1 LLALDFP
8 KKLMRLNEIWDGRP
22 LASKLNHAAGAT
34 GVIVT
39 ALIIVDFDGTVVR
52 QDATDLIL
60 ERFALPEWRAVEQ
73 EWVAGRIGSRECLAR
88 QVDLIRATDQ
98 DLDDVIAEL
107 EIDPAFFGFV
117 TLCQVRGFDVVI
129 GSDGLDR
136 IIAPVLKRCGLALP
150 FVSNRLTSTGGGR
163 WRVDFPHFDPACE
176 VSSGTCKCAISG
188 RAAVPTL
195 LVGDG
200 RSDFCVA
207 ARAKWVLAKG
217 QLAHHCRQSKIPHV
231 PIDGFADAIAALP
244 TLFPPLVMSRM
255 SAHSPHDIL
264 AGADHA

>member
-1 LLALDFP
+1 VF
-8 KKLMRLNEIWDGRP
+8 
-22 LASKLNHAAGAT
+22 
-34 GVIVT
+34 VT

-60 ERFALPEWRAVEQ
+60 ERFALPEWREI
-73 EWVAGRIGSRECLAR
+73 ERDWIAGRIGSRECLAR
-88 QVDLIRATDQ
+88 QIDLVRATDQ
-98 DLDDVIAEL
+98 DLDRMIAEL
-107 EIDPAFFGFV
+107 DIDPAFTGFV
-117 TLCQVRGFDVVI
+117 SLCQDRGFDVVI

-136 IIAPVLKRCGLALP
+136 VIAPVLERCGLALP
-150 FVSNRLTSTGGGR
+150 FVSNRLTSTGAGR
-163 WRVDFPHFDPACE
+163 WRVDFPHFDHACE

-200 RSDFCVA
+200 RSDFCLA

-217 QLAHHCRQSKIPHV
+217 ALALHCRQSQIPHV
-231 PIDGFADAIAALP
+231 PIDGFADAIDALHA
-244 TLFPPLVMSRM
+244 LFPRTAMAPTGAQR
-255 SAHSPHDIL
+255 PHDIL

>member
-1 LLALDFP
+1 
-8 KKLMRLNEIWDGRP
+8 
-22 LASKLNHAAGAT
+22 
-34 GVIVT
+34 
-39 ALIIVDFDGTVVR
+39 LIIVDFDGTIVR

-60 ERFALPEWRAVEQ
+60 ERFALPEWRGVEQ

-88 QVDLIRATDQ
+88 QIDLVRASDQ
-98 DLDDVIAEL
+98 DLDDLIADL
-107 EIDPAFFGFV
+107 EIDPAFPGFV
-117 TLCQVRGFDVVI
+117 SLCQERGFEVVV

-136 IIAPVLKRCGLALP
+136 VIAQVLERCGLALP
-150 FVSNRLTSTGGGR
+150 FVSNRLTSLGDER

-176 VSSGTCKCAISG
+176 VSSGTCKCAISDG
-188 RAAVPTL
+188 AAEPTL

-231 PIDGFADAIAALP
+231 AIDGFADAIAALP
-244 TLFPPLVMSRM
+244 ALFPPLVMSRM
-255 SAHSPHDIL
+255 NAQSPHDIL
-264 AGADHA
+264 AEADHA

>member
-1 LLALDFP
+1 LP
-8 KKLMRLNEIWDGRP
+8 WGW
-22 LASKLNHAAGAT
+22 ST

-73 EWVAGRIGSRECLAR
+73 EWIAGRIGSRECLAR
-88 QVDLIRATDQ
+88 QIDLVRATDA
-98 DLDDVIAEL
+98 DLDAVISQL
-107 EIDPAFFGFV
+107 EVDPAFSGFV
-117 TLCQVRGFDVVI
+117 SLCQDRGFDLVI

-136 IIAPVLKRCGLALP
+136 VIARVLDRCRLAIP
-150 FVSNRLTSTGGGR
+150 FVSNRLTSMGGDR
-163 WRVDFPHFDPACE
+163 WRVDFPHFDPRCE

-188 RAAVPTL
+188 QAPTL

-207 ARAKWVLAKG
+207 GRARWVLAKG
-217 QLAHHCRQSKIPHV
+217 QLASHCRQSQIPHV
-231 PIDGFADAIAALP
+231 PIDGFADAIEALR
-244 TLFPPLVMSRM
+244 TLFPPSVMGRTNAS
-255 SAHSPHDIL
+255 DDVL

>member
-1 LLALDFP
+1 
-8 KKLMRLNEIWDGRP
+8 MT
-22 LASKLNHAAGAT
+22 AS
-34 GVIVT
+34 
-39 ALIIVDFDGTVVR
+39 IILDFDGTIVR

-60 ERFALPEWRAVEQ
+60 ERFALPEWREVEQ

-88 QVDLIRATDQ
+88 QIDLVRATDR

-107 EIDPAFFGFV
+107 EVDPAFPGFV
-117 TLCQVRGFDVVI
+117 SLCHDRGFDVVV

-136 IIAPVLKRCGLALP
+136 IIAPVLERCGLSLP
-150 FVSNRLTSTGGGR
+150 FVSNRLTSIGGNR

-188 RAAVPTL
+188 QAPAPTM

-217 QLAHHCRQSKIPHV
+217 QLAHHCRQAQIPHV
-231 PIDGFADAIAALP
+231 PIDGFADAIEALRA
-244 TLFPPLVMSRM
+244 LFPQIVMSRM
-255 SAHSPHDIL
+255 SAQSPHDIL

>member
-1 LLALDFP
+1 
-8 KKLMRLNEIWDGRP
+8 
-22 LASKLNHAAGAT
+22 
-34 GVIVT
+34 VT

-60 ERFALPEWRAVEQ
+60 ERFALPEWRGVEQ
-73 EWVAGRIGSRECLAR
+73 EWIAGRIGSRECLAR
-88 QVDLIRATDQ
+88 QIDLVKASDQ
-98 DLDDVIAEL
+98 DLDDLIAGL
-107 EIDPAFFGFV
+107 EIDPAFSSFAS
-117 TLCQVRGFDVVI
+117 LCRERGFDVVV

-136 IIAPVLKRCGLALP
+136 VIAPVLERCGLALP
-150 FVSNRLTSTGGGR
+150 FVSNRLTSVGGGR
-163 WRVDFPHFDPACE
+163 WRVDFPNFDPRCE

-188 RAAVPTL
+188 RAALPTV

-231 PIDGFADAIAALP
+231 PIEGFADAIEALH
-244 TLFPPLVMSRM
+244 TLFPPIVMSRM
-255 SAHSPHDIL
+255 SAQNPHDIL
-264 AGADHA
+264 AEADHA

>member
-1 LLALDFP
+1 
-8 KKLMRLNEIWDGRP
+8 MGRP
-22 LASKLNHAAGAT
+22 LASKLKRAAGAT

-39 ALIIVDFDGTVVR
+39 ALIIVDFDGTIVR

-60 ERFALPEWRAVEQ
+60 ERFALPEWRGVEQ

-88 QVDLIRATDQ
+88 QIDLVRASDQ
-98 DLDDVIAEL
+98 DLDDLIADL
-107 EIDPAFFGFV
+107 EIDPAFPGFV
-117 TLCQVRGFDVVI
+117 SLCQERGFEVVV

-136 IIAPVLKRCGLALP
+136 VIAQVLERCGLALP
-150 FVSNRLTSTGGGR
+150 FVSNRLTSLGDGR

-176 VSSGTCKCAISG
+176 VSSGTCKCAISD

-207 ARAKWVLAKG
+207 AQAKWVLAKG
-217 QLAHHCRQSKIPHV
+217 QLAQHCWQSQIPHV
-231 PIDGFADAIAALP
+231 PIDGFADAIKAMH
-244 TLFPPLVMSRM
+244 TLFPPIVMSRM
-255 SAHSPHDIL
+255 TAQSLHDSL

>member
-1 LLALDFP
+1 
-8 KKLMRLNEIWDGRP
+8 
-22 LASKLNHAAGAT
+22 
-34 GVIVT
+34 VT

-60 ERFALPEWRAVEQ
+60 ERFALPEWREVEQ

-88 QVDLIRATDQ
+88 QIDLVRASDQ

-107 EIDPAFFGFV
+107 EVDPGFSGFV
-117 TLCQVRGFDVVI
+117 SLCQERGFEVVV

-136 IIAPVLKRCGLALP
+136 IIAPVLERCGLALP
-150 FVSNRLTSTGGGR
+150 FVSNRLTSTGRGR

-176 VSSGTCKCAISG
+176 VSSGTCKCAIAG
-188 RAAVPTL
+188 GAAAPTL

-217 QLAHHCRQSKIPHV
+217 QLVHHCRQSKIPYV
-231 PIDGFADAIAALP
+231 PFDDFADAIEALH
-244 TLFPPLVMSRM
+244 TLFPPIVVPPISVQ
-255 SAHSPHDIL
+255 SPHDIV